1 MRISLA
7 GHFSYPR
14 LIRFVL
20 PPILMMICTSIYG
33 VVDGFFVS
41 NYIGKLPFA
50 AVNLVMPVNLLA
62 VAIGYMIGEG
72 GNALIS
78 KTLGEGNTKL
88 ANEYFSL
95 LVLVSAIMG
104 AVLSL
109 LGVSLIPRIAA
120 SLGATSELLPLGVTY
135 GRILFAAQIFYVLQN
150 VFQSFFIAAGKPVMS
165 LKVSI
170 LAGITNALLDYL
182 FIVVFQWGLEGAAL
196 ATALGQIVGTMVP
209 IIYFIRKN
217 SSMLRLVR
225 PVWYGWAVWH
235 TFTNGCS
242 EMASVMSGAMINA
255 IYNLQL
261 ISIAGEDGLAA
272 YGAIMYVNF
281 VFTSI
286 FLGYAS
292 ASAPLI
298 SFQYG
303 AKNHKELRNLVKK
316 SIILM
321 FTSGF
326 LITIISQL
334 AAAPMLWLF
343 VGYDEELFQMTV
355 EGFRLFALA
364 FLLMG
369 FNIFGSGLF
378 TALNNG
384 PISAAV
390 SLIRIFGFELICL
403 MVLPIYFGLTG
414 IWSSI
419 FVAEILATIV
429 TAGFII
435 AKQKQYNY

>member
-1 MRISLA
+1 
-7 GHFSYPR
+7 
-14 LIRFVL
+14 
-20 PPILMMICTSIYG
+20 
-33 VVDGFFVS
+33 
-41 NYIGKLPFA
+41 
-50 AVNLVMPVNLLA
+50 
-62 VAIGYMIGEG
+62 
-72 GNALIS
+72 
-78 KTLGEGNTKL
+78 
-88 ANEYFSL
+88 
-95 LVLVSAIMG
+95 
-104 AVLSL
+104 
-109 LGVSLIPRIAA
+109 
-120 SLGATSELLPLGVTY
+120 
-135 GRILFAAQIFYVLQN
+135 
-150 VFQSFFIAAGKPVMS
+150 MS

-182 FIVVFQWGLEGAAL
+182 FIVVFQWGLVGAAL
-196 ATALGQIVGTMVP
+196 ATAIGQIVGTMVP

-321 FTSGF
+321 FGSGF
-326 LITIISQL
+326 LITILSQL

-355 EGFRLFALA
+355 DGFRLFALA

-384 PISAAV
+384 PISTAV

-419 FVAEILATIV
+419 FIAEILATIV

>member
-120 SLGATSELLPLGVTY
+120 SLGATSELLPLCVTY

-182 FIVVFQWGLEGAAL
+182 FIVVFQ
-196 ATALGQIVGTMVP
+196 
-209 IIYFIRKN
+209 
-217 SSMLRLVR
+217 
-225 PVWYGWAVWH
+225 YGWAVWH

-321 FTSGF
+321 FGSGF
-326 LITIISQL
+326 LITILSQL

-355 EGFRLFALA
+355 DGFRLFALA

>member
-7 GHFSYPR
+7 GHFSYTR

-104 AVLSL
+104 AILSL

-120 SLGATSELLPLGVTY
+120 ALGATSELLPLCVAY
-135 GRILFAAQIFYVLQN
+135 GHILFAAQIFYVLQN

-182 FIVVFQWGLEGAAL
+182 FIVVFQWGLVGAAL
-196 ATALGQIVGTMVP
+196 ATAIGQIVGTMVP

-316 SIILM
+316 AL
-321 FTSGF
+321 F
-326 LITIISQL
+326 LCL
-334 AAAPMLWLF
+334 
-343 VGYDEELFQMTV
+343 
-355 EGFRLFALA
+355 ALA
-364 FLLMG
+364 F
-369 FNIFGSGLF
+369 
-378 TALNNG
+378 
-384 PISAAV
+384 
-390 SLIRIFGFELICL
+390 
-403 MVLPIYFGLTG
+403 
-414 IWSSI
+414 
-419 FVAEILATIV
+419 
-429 TAGFII
+429 
-435 AKQKQYNY
+435 